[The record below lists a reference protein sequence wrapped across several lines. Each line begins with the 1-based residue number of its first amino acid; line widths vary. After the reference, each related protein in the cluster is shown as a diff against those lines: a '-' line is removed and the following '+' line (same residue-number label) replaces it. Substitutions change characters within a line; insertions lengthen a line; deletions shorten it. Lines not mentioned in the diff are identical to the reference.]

1 MSLSSELNKALG
13 TKKVKRSK
21 HLFPLKD
28 STFRNKDLIEGIKII
43 LSKNVTM
50 SKITKKFEKVFSK
63 KIKTLHSLMVN
74 SGSSANLLAF
84 QCLINP
90 YRKKK
95 LSKGDEV
102 LIPSICWS
110 TSLWPII
117 QCGLKPVFVDVD
129 KNTFNISIKDLK
141 KKISKKTKA
150 LMLVHVLGIST
161 NMDQLMKILN
171 KKKIIL
177 VEDACESIGAKY
189 KNKFLGTFGEFSTF
203 SFYFSHQISSV
214 EGGMICCKNKE
225 DENIIKSLRSHG
237 WAKDLS
243 NQKKIEKKF
252 NKINKKFLF
261 INSGFNFRP
270 TDIQAAIGLSQFNS
284 LNNFIKARKTNRE
297 KIIKELT
304 SDKRW
309 TNQVSFISNQ
319 AKIKPSWFG
328 LSMLLNKKYK
338 NKKNLIFRKLDRLGI
353 ENRPIISGNF
363 LKQPALRKYNLK
375 QKSRDFTNANYVHEH
390 GFFVGLRN
398 KVFTEKKV
406 INFVN
411 IFFKAFKN

>member
-1 MSLSSELNKALG
+1 MSLLSELNKHLRI
-13 TKKVKRSK
+13 KEIKRSK

-28 STFRNKDLIEGIKII
+28 STFRNKDLIEGIKVI

-50 SKITKKFEKVFSK
+50 SKVTEKFEKVFSK
-63 KIKTLHSLMVN
+63 KIRSPYSLMVN
-74 SGSSANLLAF
+74 SGSSANFLAF

-90 YRKKK
+90 YRKKRLK
-95 LSKGDEV
+95 KGDEV

-117 QCGLKPVFVDVD
+117 QCGLNPVFVDVD
-129 KNTFNISIKDLK
+129 KENFNINLDDLK

-150 LMLVHVLGIST
+150 LMLVHTLGVST
-161 NMDQLMKILN
+161 NMDKLTKIL
-171 KKKIIL
+171 KKNRIIL
-177 VEDACESIGAKY
+177 VEDTCESIGAKY
-189 KNKFLGTFGEFSTF
+189 KNKFLGTFGDFSTF

-237 WAKDLS
+237 WAKGLS

-252 NKINKKFLF
+252 KKINKNFLF
-261 INSGFNFRP
+261 INSGFNLRP

-284 LNNFIKARKTNRE
+284 LNSFVKIRKINRD
-297 KIIKELT
+297 KIIRSLML
-304 SDKRW
+304 DKRW
-309 TNQVSFISNQ
+309 KNQVSFVNNS
-319 AKIKPSWFG
+319 KSIKPSWFG

-338 NKKNLIFRKLDRLGI
+338 NKKNQIFSRLDKLGI

-375 QKSRDFTNANYVHEH
+375 QKSEDFPNANFVHEH
-390 GFFVGLRN
+390 GLFVGLKHQILSQIETKR
-398 KVFTEKKV
+398 FAD
-406 INFVN
+406 
-411 IFFKAFKN
+411 IFFQAFKV

>member
-13 TKKVKRSK
+13 AKKVKRSK

-50 SKITKKFEKVFSK
+50 AKITKKFEKVFSK

-129 KNTFNISIKDLK
+129 KSTFNISIKDLK

-214 EGGMICCKNKE
+214 EGGMICC
-225 DENIIKSLRSHG
+225 
-237 WAKDLS
+237 
-243 NQKKIEKKF
+243 
-252 NKINKKFLF
+252 
-261 INSGFNFRP
+261 
-270 TDIQAAIGLSQFNS
+270 
-284 LNNFIKARKTNRE
+284 
-297 KIIKELT
+297 
-304 SDKRW
+304 
-309 TNQVSFISNQ
+309 
-319 AKIKPSWFG
+319 
-328 LSMLLNKKYK
+328 
-338 NKKNLIFRKLDRLGI
+338 
-353 ENRPIISGNF
+353 
-363 LKQPALRKYNLK
+363 
-375 QKSRDFTNANYVHEH
+375 
-390 GFFVGLRN
+390 
-398 KVFTEKKV
+398 
-406 INFVN
+406 
-411 IFFKAFKN
+411 